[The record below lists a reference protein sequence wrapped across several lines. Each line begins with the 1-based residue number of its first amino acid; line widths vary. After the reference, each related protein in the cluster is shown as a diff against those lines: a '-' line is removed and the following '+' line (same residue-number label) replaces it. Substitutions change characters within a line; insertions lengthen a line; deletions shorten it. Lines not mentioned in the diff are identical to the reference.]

1 MWKPFVFRRLTRQIS
16 VNFNYIILI
25 MLLLLYSVFGQ
36 SKLKL
41 PIKDLLCIQLC
52 VLSKA
57 TENKKMKEIT
67 LK

>member
-52 VLSKA
+52 VLS
-57 TENKKMKEIT
+57 
-67 LK
+67 

>member
-1 MWKPFVFRRLTRQIS
+1 
-16 VNFNYIILI
+16 